1 MTNRMYYIQTGICFV
16 LSIIIMTIAIVEVV
30 VIVIIIAF
38 NYIIMANI

>member
-16 LSIIIMTIAIVEVV
+16 HRSIIMTIAIVEVV
-30 VIVIIIAF
+30 VIVVIIAF